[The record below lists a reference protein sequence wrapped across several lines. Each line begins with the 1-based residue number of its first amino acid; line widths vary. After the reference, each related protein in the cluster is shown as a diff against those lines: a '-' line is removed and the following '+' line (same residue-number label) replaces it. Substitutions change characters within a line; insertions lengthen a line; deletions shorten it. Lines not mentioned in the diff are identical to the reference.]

1 VKELRNGLE
10 AHNREVEER
19 RAESRQL
26 IAEMGRKADGLEGE
40 LLMLATRFC
49 APLRAKPEL
58 VPLFRDLEAAG

>member
-1 VKELRNGLE
+1 
-10 AHNREVEER
+10 VEER